1 MIKYVLIFSFI
12 LFFSCGKNDSCVEIE
27 EKREINGEYY
37 FYFRGSIG
45 GVGGTNEDGFSE
57 DRWGSG
63 KVSKEVYDLHEIGDE
78 YCY

>member
-1 MIKYVLIFSFI
+1 MII
-12 LFFSCGKNDSCVEIE
+12 FFSCGKKDDCVEIE

-63 KVSKEVYDLHEIGDE
+63 KYQKKSMIYMKLEMNIAIN
-78 YCY
+78 